1 MRLAVLAL
9 SRLHVRIGREPGS
22 SADTAVLDRA
32 RELAA
37 RMLHSISEALE
48 AGVKG
53 DPHPE
58 CLRELREI
66 AERLRAP
73 HDVTIRPQLAA
84 MRADARWQLD
94 ALTGQLAAAVE
105 LAAHTSPTRRQEFER
120 REAAQPWSLR
130 LAGVLAVLRANLTL
144 DSAAFRHALRLA
156 ACVVIAD
163 TVGRSIGWQRA
174 YWAPMTVAIVLKPD
188 FTTTFS
194 RGVLR
199 LAGTFTGLAL
209 ATALFHSLAPSAMV
223 QALLIG
229 IFMFLM
235 RWAGPANYGV
245 LVTALTSLVVLLF
258 AITGVAPAEVIAAR
272 ALFTVVGRDDRAG
285 RLPCLAHLGTH
296 AGARGSGS
304 PAGRVPR
311 LFPGGAGRLP
321 ASRHGAAIRHSRR
334 AWSGFAR
341 RAGWRAPRWK
351 LRWRACGWSPA

>member
-1 MRLAVLAL
+1 MEAERYLALLSQAERIRLAVLAL
-9 SRLHVRIGREPGS
+9 SRLHVRMGREPGS
-22 SADTAVLDRA
+22 GADTAVLDRA

-37 RMLHSISEALE
+37 RMLHSISAALD

-58 CLRELREI
+58 CLRELREL

-73 HDVTIRPQLAA
+73 HAGDDSPQLAA
-84 MRADARWQLD
+84 MRADARRQLD

-105 LAAHTSPTRRQEFER
+105 LAAHTSRTGGREFER

-163 TVGRSIGWQRA
+163 AVARSVGWHRP

-209 ATALFHSLAPSAMV
+209 ATALFHWLSPAAMV
-223 QALLIG
+223 QAVFIG
-229 IFMFLM
+229 VFMFLM

-245 LVTALTSLVVLLF
+245 LVTALTALVVLLF

-272 ALFTVVGRDDRAG
+272 AAVHRDRAE
-285 RLPCLAHLGTH
+285 P
-296 AGARGSGS
+296 
-304 PAGRVPR
+304 
-311 LFPGGAGRLP
+311 
-321 ASRHGAAIRHSRR
+321 SR
-334 AWSGFAR
+334 
-341 RAGWRAPRWK
+341 
-351 LRWRACGWSPA
+351 